1 IAGERSAPPEDCG
14 GVWDYEE
21 FVEAISNPDHPEHE
35 EYLDW
40 VGGNFDPEKFDL
52 EAINRELGRMK

>member
-1 IAGERSAPPEDCG
+1 
-14 GVWDYEE
+14 
-21 FVEAISNPDHPEHE
+21 VEAISDPDHPEHE

-52 EAINRELGRMK
+52 EAINRELGRTK